1 MRQIATAA
9 TPCYGAG
16 PAANE
21 PPGPVPDP
29 APTSRPRTEEELL
42 RHLEGLGIRSHTF
55 RHVPVYTV
63 EESKAFRGRIEGAHC
78 KSLFL
83 KDRRDRLYLV
93 VCLEHRRLDL
103 KRLEKA
109 IGSGRLSFASAE
121 RLMAHLGV
129 IPGSVTPFGLIN
141 DTGRQVQPLLDRE
154 MMGLSPLNYHPLR
167 NDATTQ
173 IAPSDLLRFLAS
185 TGHRPQAIDLETY
198 DPPVPLD

>member
-1 MRQIATAA
+1 MLWRRPRSERA
-9 TPCYGAG
+9 P
-16 PAANE
+16 E
-21 PPGPVPDP
+21 PVPDTSQ
-29 APTSRPRTEEELL
+29 TSRPRTEEELL

-63 EESKAFRGRIEGAHC
+63 EESKAFRGRIDGAHC

-83 KDRRDRLYLV
+83 KDRRDQLYLV
-93 VCLEHRRLDL
+93 VCLEHRRLDM

-109 IGSGRLSFASAE
+109 IGSGRLSFASPE
-121 RLMAHLGV
+121 LLMAHLGV

-141 DTGRQVQPLLDRE
+141 DRDGRVQVLLDRD
-154 MMGLSPLNYHPLR
+154 MMGISPLNYHPLR

-173 IAPSDLLRFLAS
+173 IAPADLLRFLAS
-185 TGHRPQAIDLETY
+185 TGHRPRAIDLETY